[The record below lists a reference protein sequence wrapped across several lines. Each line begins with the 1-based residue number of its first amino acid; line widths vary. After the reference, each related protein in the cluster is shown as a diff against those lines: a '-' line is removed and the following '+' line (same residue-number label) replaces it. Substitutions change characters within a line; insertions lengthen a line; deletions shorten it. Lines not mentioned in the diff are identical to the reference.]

1 MEGTLKQQLPYASI
15 FLRYFMLKLRRR
27 KKITYFVV
35 NRIEKNFFFF
45 FYNKLLFRGSC
56 KRKCRLVRV

>member
-45 FYNKLLFRGSC
+45 LFTINYYLEVAAKGN
-56 KRKCRLVRV
+56 VD